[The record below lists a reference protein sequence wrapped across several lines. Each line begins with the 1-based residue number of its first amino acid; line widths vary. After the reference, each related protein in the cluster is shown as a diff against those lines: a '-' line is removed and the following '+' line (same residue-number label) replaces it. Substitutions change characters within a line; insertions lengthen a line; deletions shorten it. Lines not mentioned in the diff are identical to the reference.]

1 VGNITG
7 SGRKKELGEV
17 ASNGSRRCAARC
29 PAATRT
35 AGELRPL
42 NRRSCLGEGV
52 TTSVHGDHRSQG
64 MGGGDGGDAVGW
76 SAQVGFTRPVS
87 VRRVATEDWVRTSVR
102 GLGTGGHNGVP
113 AFVPGR
119 SAARPGAVQ
128 ILDGPV

>member
-1 VGNITG
+1 
-7 SGRKKELGEV
+7 
-17 ASNGSRRCAARC
+17 
-29 PAATRT
+29 
-35 AGELRPL
+35 
-42 NRRSCLGEGV
+42 
-52 TTSVHGDHRSQG
+52 

-119 SAARPGAVQ
+119 SAEWPTRPGARDVVR
-128 ILDGPV
+128 GREPARFKF